1 MASSIK
7 ATLAEIR
14 AEAELA
20 QLQLDVMALERDQK
34 LRDGC
39 PKGWSQVDHE
49 NRTRP
54 RKVHV
59 TLRLDGDMA
68 KWFWQ
73 QGEGYQARMNA
84 VLRCYMMAK
93 IAKKIG

>member
-1 MASSIK
+1 M
-7 ATLAEIR
+7 
-14 AEAELA
+14 
-20 QLQLDVMALERDQK
+20 
-34 LRDGC
+34 
-39 PKGWSQVDHE
+39 W
-49 NRTRP
+49 
-54 RKVHV
+54 